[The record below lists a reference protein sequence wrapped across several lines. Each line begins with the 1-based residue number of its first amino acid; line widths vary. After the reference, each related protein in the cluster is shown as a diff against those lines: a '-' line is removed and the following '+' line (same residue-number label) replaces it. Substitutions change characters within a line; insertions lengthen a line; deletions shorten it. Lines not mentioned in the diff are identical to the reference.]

1 MFIDMVDVS
10 LQNAFYLYKHLLPTA
25 ISALIYLD
33 SSVRLF
39 VSAQWANVGVL
50 VDRAQHSG
58 GWRVSVEVCLDR
70 LNHLPVYIDKQKQCD
85 VCKKKVNICLLYT
98 SPSPRD
104 S

>member
-1 MFIDMVDVS
+1 MHFTCISD
-10 LQNAFYLYKHLLPTA
+10 LLPTA

-70 LNHLPVYIDKQKQCD
+70 LNHLPVYIDKQKQSN
-85 VCKKKVNICLLYT
+85 VGKKKVNIVCQKWYI
-98 SPSPRD
+98 S
-104 S
+104 